1 MFGVRGR
8 VSCMACERR
17 LSAIFN
23 PVVQNGRFTFLG
35 ITWHDCSHT
44 AQSDMNLGEFA
55 NWTARLAEGDPVW
68 SRLELA
74 FNIYVKD
81 FTMYE
86 LKLNFDQTVKFMC
99 IF

>member
-1 MFGVRGR
+1 
-8 VSCMACERR
+8 
-17 LSAIFN
+17 
-23 PVVQNGRFTFLG
+23 
-35 ITWHDCSHT
+35 
-44 AQSDMNLGEFA
+44 MNLGEFA

-86 LKLNFDQTVKFMC
+86 LKLNFDQTIKFMC